1 MDAKCAHELCYCST
15 NEGDYCGDHCRA
27 AVTSGRSGPTCECGH
42 IDCEEATM
50 REGGVH
56 PTSADDV

>member
-1 MDAKCAHELCYCST
+1 MQAKCIHELCYCEVT
-15 NEGDYCGDHCRA
+15 KDHCCGAQCRE
-27 AVTSGRSGPTCECGH
+27 AVSTGKAGPTCECGH